1 MTPPDSQA
9 RIENWFVRRGV
20 PHFIH
25 NYSATEDVFTR
36 ALPVLIFWFL
46 LSSINGADVD
56 GSWRQM
62 IFASLAG
69 LGLLLLSGI
78 GLNRLRNRPLLS
90 RPQRVGWLEIAIFL
104 VVPAALPVIF
114 LQDWTVAWGI
124 LIDQIIVL
132 IVVFAVTSY
141 GLIAISVWSMRRLF
155 KTLGQTFRLFTK
167 ALPLLL
173 VGFMFLF
180 INNESWQTAGTLDPA
195 LLWTVTGCFGVLS
208 AIFLA
213 SQIPK
218 ELRNQNQFS
227 SWDEAIML
235 ADDAPVTMEVK
246 PHKPIET
253 KKLGKRQ
260 AGNLWL
266 MVFVTQ
272 AFRLILVSI
281 LIGLLFISL
290 GLLIIQPTTVELW
303 TREPPEIVFSSSWQI
318 FGNPVVLT
326 IELLQVALF
335 LGGFAGVY
343 FSVYATTDKT
353 LRSEFFEDTVH
364 EVRQNLAA
372 RCIYLENVIYQEPIP
387 AAQT

>member
-1 MTPPDSQA
+1 
-9 RIENWFVRRGV
+9 
-20 PHFIH
+20 
-25 NYSATEDVFTR
+25 
-36 ALPVLIFWFL
+36 
-46 LSSINGADVD
+46 
-56 GSWRQM
+56 
-62 IFASLAG
+62 
-69 LGLLLLSGI
+69 
-78 GLNRLRNRPLLS
+78 
-90 RPQRVGWLEIAIFL
+90 
-104 VVPAALPVIF
+104 
-114 LQDWTVAWGI
+114 
-124 LIDQIIVL
+124 
-132 IVVFAVTSY
+132 
-141 GLIAISVWSMRRLF
+141 MRRLF